1 MVKVGSGF
9 RPVRSFRGWGG
20 GRQTARRS
28 ACPRRASGYLLQ
40 NPLSRSF
47 ASHLL
52 YVESHEGDCSLQLWH
67 TGGNGGLSVGVGLQ
81 AYHFLKCSQ
90 IPRYGFNGGS
100 HARLWLGSAARNARD
115 ARFRDRFSASLAA
128 LASLV
133 PRTVPP
139 PAADHCFGSCGKSAP
154 APGGCPSRD
163 SSSASAAWAPWRYL
177 RRR

>member
-1 MVKVGSGF
+1 M
-9 RPVRSFRGWGG
+9 
-20 GRQTARRS
+20 
-28 ACPRRASGYLLQ
+28 
-40 NPLSRSF
+40 
-47 ASHLL
+47 
-52 YVESHEGDCSLQLWH
+52 WH

-133 PRTVPP
+133 PRSEPP
-139 PAADHCFGSCGKSAP
+139 PAAGRCFGSCGRSVP
-154 APGGCPSRD
+154 IPGGYPSRD
-163 SSSASAAWAPWRYL
+163 SSSASAASVPPDERLGTFFKILCLAPVLDTCFMWNRTKEIVL
-177 RRR
+177 SNCGTLGATAVFLLGWGCRPTIS